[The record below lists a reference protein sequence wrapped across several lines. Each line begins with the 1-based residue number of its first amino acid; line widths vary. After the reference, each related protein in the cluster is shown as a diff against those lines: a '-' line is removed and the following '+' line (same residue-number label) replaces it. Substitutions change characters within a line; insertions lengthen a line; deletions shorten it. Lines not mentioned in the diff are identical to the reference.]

1 MQISV
6 KQIVTALGGEQL
18 IKRSIRHELD
28 LLEIVR
34 EGLPMES
41 VAHLQKNM
49 GFTNKTMSHILA
61 ISESTYQRRIRSGT
75 KLSQDETEKAISLSE
90 VFETGK
96 ELFKKPE
103 DFRFW
108 LESKNYALG
117 GEKPMDL
124 LDSALGRAQILE
136 ILGRM
141 KYGIY
146 S

>member
-1 MQISV
+1 MQVPI

-18 IKRSIRHELD
+18 IRRSIRHELD
-28 LLEIVR
+28 LLEVVR
-34 EGLPMES
+34 EGLPMAS
-41 VAHLQKNM
+41 VAHLQKNI
-49 GFTNKTMSHILA
+49 GFTNKIMSHILA

-96 ELFKKPE
+96 ELFKKPG
-103 DFRFW
+103 DFQYW
-108 LESKNYALG
+108 LEHENYALG
-117 GEKPMDL
+117 GEKPMKL
-124 LDSALGRAQILE
+124 LDSAFGRAQILE